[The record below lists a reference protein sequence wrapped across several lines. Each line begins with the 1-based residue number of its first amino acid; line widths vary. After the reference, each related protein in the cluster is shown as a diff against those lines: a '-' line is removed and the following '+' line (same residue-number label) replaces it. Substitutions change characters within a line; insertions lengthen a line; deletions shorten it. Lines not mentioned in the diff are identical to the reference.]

1 MVYISII
8 RVSRVRSTKASQ
20 RRWKWVQEVFSPFWG
35 IGKDRYDKNMVEE
48 TLVNIL

>member
-8 RVSRVRSTKASQ
+8 RVSRGRSTKASR
-20 RRWKWVQEVFSPFWG
+20 RRWKWVQEVFSLFWG
-35 IGKDRYDKNMVEE
+35 IGKDRYDKNTEEE